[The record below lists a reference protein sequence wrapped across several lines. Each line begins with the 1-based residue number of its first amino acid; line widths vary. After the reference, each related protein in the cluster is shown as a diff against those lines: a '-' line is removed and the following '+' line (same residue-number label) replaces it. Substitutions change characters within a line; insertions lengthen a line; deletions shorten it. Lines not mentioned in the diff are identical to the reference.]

1 MRAIGRC
8 VGALAVIALAAVP
21 CRAASYPD
29 RPVRVIVPFPPGGAA
44 YMAPF
49 LLARH
54 LSETLGQNFFMDPR
68 PGGNTIIGAQAVAI
82 AKPDGYTLLAASS
95 STMTANPNLYAG
107 KLPYDP
113 DRAFEPIGRIS
124 RFPFFLC
131 VASSSPAHTMQA
143 FIALAKAEPG
153 KLTYAS
159 NGSGTVGHIVTEMVK
174 RATGIE
180 LLHIPYKSYV
190 QALPDLLSGQISVMM
205 CDLSVTFSHIQS
217 GELRPLAVT
226 AAQRSS
232 FLPDVPTMAECGFPE
247 VDAEVWLGLF
257 APSGTPPPIIA
268 ELNAQMRD
276 YLATEQAA
284 QDYKTIGQQPAPSSP
299 EALRA
304 LIGRDTAKYGEII
317 RAMHIQVD

>member
-1 MRAIGRC
+1 MRAIGRF
-8 VGALAVIALAAVP
+8 VGALAMVALAAGLA
-21 CRAASYPD
+21 RAASYPD

-68 PGGNTIIGAQAVAI
+68 PGGNTIIGAQAAAV

-131 VASSSPAHTMQA
+131 VASSSPAHTMQEL
-143 FIALAKAEPG
+143 IALAKAEPG

-205 CDLSVTFSHIQS
+205 CDLSVTFSHIKS

-268 ELNAQMRD
+268 QLNAQMRD
-276 YLATEQAA
+276 YLASEQAA

-299 EALRA
+299 AALRA